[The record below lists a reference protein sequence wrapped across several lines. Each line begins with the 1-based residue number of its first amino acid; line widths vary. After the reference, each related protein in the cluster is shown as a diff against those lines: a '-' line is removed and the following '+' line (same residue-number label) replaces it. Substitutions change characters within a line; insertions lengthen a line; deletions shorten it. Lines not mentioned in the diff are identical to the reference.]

1 MDGKQHDVQTVWTDD
16 TCLWIIV
23 DGTVYRI
30 RWSDCSRRLLE
41 ADATQRTRF
50 EISPSGYGIHWP
62 EIDEDLAI
70 ASLLLDAETV
80 AQTRNRGSFE
90 YVTSRSSDEVLKV
103 AEPQATYRMDSVGSI
118 GGHMIDHQLLTIAR
132 SLPPSRAAQLM
143 DFARFLEAQSL
154 AESLERQDESMDA
167 IDADNARWDALL
179 ATDESQALLERL
191 ADEALAELRAGKT
204 KPMAFTDDGRLVP
217 G

>member
-1 MDGKQHDVQTVWTDD
+1 MDRQQQDVQTAWTDD
-16 TCLWIIV
+16 TYLWIIV

-30 RWSDCSRRLLE
+30 PWTACSRRLLE
-41 ADATQRTRF
+41 ADAAQRTRL

-70 ASLLLDAETV
+70 GSLLLDAETV
-80 AQTRNRGSFE
+80 AQIRTRGSFE
-90 YVTSRSSDEVLKV
+90 HVTVRSSDEALKL
-103 AEPQATYRMDSVGSI
+103 AEPQTTYRTDRRASI
-118 GGHMIDHQLLTIAR
+118 AGYMIDHQLLTIAR
-132 SLPPSRAAQLM
+132 SLPPSRAAQLV

-154 AESLERQDESMDA
+154 AESLERQDES
-167 IDADNARWDALL
+167 IDTIEADNARWDALL

-204 KPMAFTDDGRLVP
+204 KPMTFTDDGRLVP